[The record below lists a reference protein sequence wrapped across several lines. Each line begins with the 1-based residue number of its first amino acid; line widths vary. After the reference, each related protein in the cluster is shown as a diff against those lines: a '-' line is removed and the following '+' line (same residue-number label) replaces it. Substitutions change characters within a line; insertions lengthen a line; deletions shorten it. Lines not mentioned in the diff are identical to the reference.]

1 MRVGVVL
8 VVVRCA
14 RRHGGCFFEALE
26 VVVGVRVVEVLVVGV
41 DVVIADDHAAVAA
54 AVAVAPGIIAGWWKL
69 RHARRQRARSC

>member
-1 MRVGVVL
+1 V

-41 DVVIADDHAAVAA
+41 DVVIADDHAAVA
-54 AVAVAPGIIAGWWKL
+54 VAPGITAEW
-69 RHARRQRARSC
+69 